1 MRVDLMQAVGG
12 DLPAQVA
19 GNAGRIASHNGKLE
33 LQIRPVAVQVEEQGG
48 QEAGKESVM
57 LRRQLQVRVTR
68 HCGRHC
74 CAPQDAEQRLEARAG
89 EVGGLRAETKQLQAE
104 VINLQSLLDL
114 DTEEC
119 TLKEIA
125 IQKEVI
131 IGTAI

>member
-1 MRVDLMQAVGG
+1 MTCG
-12 DLPAQVA
+12 
-19 GNAGRIASHNGKLE
+19 
-33 LQIRPVAVQVEEQGG
+33 VQVEEQGG
-48 QEAGKESVM
+48 QEAGKEALM
-57 LRRQLQVRVTR
+57 LRRQLQVRATL
-68 HCGRHC
+68 HCGCHC
-74 CAPQDAEQRLEARAG
+74 CVRQDAEQRLEARAG

-131 IGTAI
+131 IGTEI